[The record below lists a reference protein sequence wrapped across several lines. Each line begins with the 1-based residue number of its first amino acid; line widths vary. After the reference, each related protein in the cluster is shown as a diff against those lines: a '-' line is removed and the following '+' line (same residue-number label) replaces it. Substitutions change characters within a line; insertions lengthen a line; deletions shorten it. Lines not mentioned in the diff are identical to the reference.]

1 MPDCFNNCV
10 NCDSAFIYDLKFSM
24 LYIAQ
29 TADNLSVKSA
39 DFGKLLLTYQI
50 KYDIN
55 YTGD

>member
-50 KYDIN
+50 
-55 YTGD
+55 